1 VMSDALNFLSSAT
14 REALEE
20 LIDRRVEE
28 VVERR
33 LGEREE
39 NGRRSPY
46 LTIPEAAEL
55 LRCSRQRV
63 DDLLS
68 QRRLRRYKDGARTL
82 VSRDEL
88 NAHLGQD

>member
-1 VMSDALNFLSSAT
+1 VSGLDFLAPAA
-14 REALEE
+14 RAALEE
-20 LIDRRVEE
+20 LIDRCVTEA
-28 VVERR
+28 VERR

-82 VSRDEL
+82 VLRAEIE
-88 NAHLGQD
+88 AHLEASGV